1 MYALQQISNRQKC
14 MGSSGDIEILS
25 IFRYDILVV
34 LVTRGNL
41 MKLCIKIANFWKFTN
56 FILKHMYFIRILRY

>member
-1 MYALQQISNRQKC
+1 

-34 LVTRGNL
+34 LVTRGKL